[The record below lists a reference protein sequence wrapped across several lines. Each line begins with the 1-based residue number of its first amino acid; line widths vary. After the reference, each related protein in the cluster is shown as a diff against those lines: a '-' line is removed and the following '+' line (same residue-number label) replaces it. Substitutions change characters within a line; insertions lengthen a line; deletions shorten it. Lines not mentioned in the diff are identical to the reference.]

1 MLFLS
6 MMLAFQASPGAM
18 LPVQA
23 ADPLSDATRRAIEQ
37 VQKEFKNEEE
47 EGSGDMQEA
56 MIQSF
61 ISAIDA
67 EVRKL
72 NWLRLHKVNVQE
84 NDSLLLGKMLTQ
96 AYRYREQHTN
106 IPEHMKTK
114 LDNMMRQ
121 GERALE
127 ESMQGTEIGFFD
139 NVDYV
144 PKKQEVP
151 EQNQG
156 NAQDLPL
163 AVQAL
168 FEADE
173 SITLSEVLNRL
184 LAAEEAYK
192 QASDQG
198 EKNNIARAILFAL
211 EMLLGGEKN
220 LNQTDANALGMIA
233 DIAQTIR
240 NGM

>member
-1 MLFLS
+1 M
-6 MMLAFQASPGAM
+6 
-18 LPVQA
+18 
-23 ADPLSDATRRAIEQ
+23 
-37 VQKEFKNEEE
+37 
-47 EGSGDMQEA
+47 
-56 MIQSF
+56 
-61 ISAIDA
+61 
-67 EVRKL
+67 
-72 NWLRLHKVNVQE
+72 
-84 NDSLLLGKMLTQ
+84 
-96 AYRYREQHTN
+96 Y
-106 IPEHMKTK
+106 
-114 LDNMMRQ
+114 
-121 GERALE
+121 
-127 ESMQGTEIGFFD
+127 
-139 NVDYV
+139 